1 MEPQEEE
8 INIDMGVINTVND
21 TVIKNPEDS
30 QNKSQGDKQ
39 ENNQN
44 KISVKYDKISDVD
57 KKERISL
64 DEYTTFKFSCTLKDN
79 YIYLTLSEIGALCP
93 FIYQSK
99 LSHDDFNKVHQAFIS
114 CKDLEEIKWHIDRL
128 FEQNRI
134 CIDGKNGN
142 DSLKLK
148 IKINYFADEVEK
160 PIEKYKIMTDNKD
173 ETLEE
178 LYKIQ
183 KHDQK
188 VFKDIRKYM
197 EDHGLNDALKKLND
211 LEKEIKN

>member
-8 INIDMGVINTVND
+8 INIDMGVIKTVND

-30 QNKSQGDKQ
+30 QNKSQGDEQ

-44 KISVKYDKISDVD
+44 KISVKYEKISDVD

-64 DEYTTFKFSCTLKDN
+64 DEYTTFK
-79 YIYLTLSEIGALCP
+79 CP

>member
-1 MEPQEEE
+1 M
-8 INIDMGVINTVND
+8 
-21 TVIKNPEDS
+21 
-30 QNKSQGDKQ
+30 
-39 ENNQN
+39 
-44 KISVKYDKISDVD
+44 
-57 KKERISL
+57 
-64 DEYTTFKFSCTLKDN
+64 
-79 YIYLTLSEIGALCP
+79 
-93 FIYQSK
+93 
-99 LSHDDFNKVHQAFIS
+99 
-114 CKDLEEIKWHIDRL
+114 
-128 FEQNRI
+128 
-134 CIDGKNGN
+134 
-142 DSLKLK
+142 K